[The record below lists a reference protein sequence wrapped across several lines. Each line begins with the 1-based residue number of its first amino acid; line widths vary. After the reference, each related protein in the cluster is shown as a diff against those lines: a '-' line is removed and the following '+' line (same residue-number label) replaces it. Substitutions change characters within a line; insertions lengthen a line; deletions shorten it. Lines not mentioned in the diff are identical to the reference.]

1 MEFEKFIEEFPK
13 SQLTEKAKAGSG
25 QQIRQESTLSDKIT
39 SSIFQRFFAPIHW
52 PPLLFRIFLLDI
64 QHIRRVIR

>member
-39 SSIFQRFFAPIHW
+39 SSIFQRYFCPNSLAS
-52 PPLLFRIFLLDI
+52 PPLSNFSP
-64 QHIRRVIR
+64 